1 MIAHIAIQLRS
12 CPFYA
17 FKQFKY

>member
-17 FKQFKY
+17 FKQFK